1 MKRFAAY
8 LAALAAALAFTGCA
22 STTKSGAIG
31 IERQQ
36 FLLVSSET
44 INAQAA
50 KGYASTVS
58 QAKSSR
64 KLNVD
69 AQQTAR
75 VKTIANR
82 LIAHVGHFRED
93 ARDWEWEVNVFKDDT
108 INAWCMP
115 GGKIGVYT
123 GIIDKLNL
131 TDGELAAVMGHEI
144 AHALREHSREQAST
158 NVLQQIGVKLAAK
171 AAKVDEGTVA
181 TVAKYG
187 FDLPFSRKHESE
199 ADAIG
204 LELMARAGYNPNE
217 AVNVW
222 RKMSAREGVQAGVV
236 SKVKEFMS
244 THPSSETRIADLNAQ
259 VSTVMPLYESAP
271 KASSTAVASRGGQQV
286 KKTKKTKKTKK

>member
-1 MKRFAAY
+1 MKRFLTFIAAI
-8 LAALAAALAFTGCA
+8 AAALIFTGCA

-36 FLLVSSET
+36 FLLVSSES

-58 QAKSSR
+58 QAKQSR
-64 KLNVD
+64 KLNTD
-69 AQQTAR
+69 ARQTAR
-75 VKTIANR
+75 VRNIANR

-93 ARDWEWEVNVFKDDT
+93 ARNWEWEVNVFKDDT

-123 GIIDKLNL
+123 GIIEKLHL

-158 NVLQQIGVKLAAK
+158 NVIQQLGVKFGAQALGVSEKDA
-171 AAKVDEGTVA
+171 GTVA
-181 TVAKYG
+181 TYL
-187 FDLPFSRKHESE
+187 FELPFSRQHESE
-199 ADAIG
+199 ADSIG
-204 LELMARAGYNPNE
+204 LELMARAGYDPRE

-222 RKMSAREGVQAGVV
+222 RKMSAREGVQSGVV

-244 THPSSETRIADLNAQ
+244 THPSSETRITDLNAQ
-259 VSTVMPLYESAP
+259 VATVMPLYESAP
-271 KASSTAVASRGGQQV
+271 KARSTAVAGKSA
-286 KKTKKTKKTKK
+286 KKSGRKKSGK